1 MKANYHTHTARCG
14 HATGTD
20 EEYVLA
26 AIEQGFDELGFS
38 DHVPWPYQDGYTH
51 PSVRMRVDQ
60 MPGYLNSVRA
70 LAAQYKDKIHI
81 LTGFECEYF
90 PDYMN
95 WLADMRAENHLDY
108 LILGN
113 HFDHDDEYGMYFGN
127 TRTAAQL
134 RRYVDSAV
142 KGLETGLFSYLAHPD
157 LFMRD
162 YGKPF
167 DENGRAAAKELCQA
181 CKALDIPM
189 EYNLHDRFLSPVTH
203 RKSYP
208 DAHFFEIVRQEGV
221 RVLIGVDAHEPEE
234 IRNPAQWELASR
246 ELGPFGALF
255 EDHLCL

>member
-20 EEYVLA
+20 EDYVLA

-142 KGLETGLFSYLAHPD
+142 KGMESLPEGGERCFVCYRLRLERSAQYAAEHGF
-157 LFMRD
+157 D
-162 YGKPF
+162 YFCSTLSISPMK
-167 DENGRAAAKELCQA
+167 NAAKLNEIGAELSE
-181 CKALDIPM
+181 L
-189 EYNLHDRFLSPVTH
+189 YPVKLLPSDFKKKGGYL
-203 RKSYP
+203 RS
-208 DAHFFEIVRQEGV
+208 I
-221 RVLIGVDAHEPEE
+221 
-234 IRNPAQWELASR
+234 ELSR
-246 ELGPFGALF
+246 EYGLYRQNYCGCVFSKQEAQRR
-255 EDHLCL
+255 ENEKTN